1 MNEKNS
7 IVSYWRL
14 RQLIGLLGILLAFL
28 SVVIGLF
35 GGNDNPA
42 HWWSSISATYYS
54 NAGPVMTGLLACV
67 GMFLITYDAYSM
79 MDSVVS
85 TLSGTA
91 AVAIAFFP
99 CNLEVLAGRRVG
111 IFHLPM
117 ENSQTIHSIAAV
129 TFFVSLA
136 VMSLFLFTKTAGT
149 LTKTKKIRN
158 VIYRVC
164 GCTILAA
171 LIADGILTGLYANNI
186 LGNGKGMYAYEYT
199 AWGMGLEAVMLAA
212 FGISW
217 LTKGGLIKPDKN
229 TN

>member
-54 NAGPVMTGLLACV
+54 NAGPVMIGLLVCV
-67 GMFLITYDAYSM
+67 GMFLITYDAYGMLDIIIS
-79 MDSVVS
+79 S
-85 TLSGTA
+85 LSGTA
-91 AVAIAFFP
+91 AIAISFFP
-99 CNLEVLAGRRVG
+99 CNLEVLAGSRVG

-117 ENSQTIHSIAAV
+117 EISQTIHTIAAI
-129 TFFVSLA
+129 TFFLSLA
-136 VMSLFLFTKTAGT
+136 GMSLLLFTKTADI
-149 LTKTKKIRN
+149 LTESKKIRN
-158 VIYRVC
+158 IIYRVC
-164 GCTILAA
+164 GWIIIAA
-171 LIADGILTGLYANNI
+171 LSADGILSALYANNI
-186 LGNGKGMYAYEYT
+186 LGNGKGIYAYEYT

-217 LTKGGLIKPDKN
+217 LTKGGLIKPDKEGN
-229 TN
+229 